1 MRHQLKKP
9 VQSVHLAAAINRPL
23 TPQQPSWQGSPP
35 PGVDAI
41 LTRDALAEHFRD
53 GYVSWAS
60 NFALLRSDYVTENF
74 QAEAARIRAQRA
86 SHRWQ
91 HFKFYDMYYC
101 DTGDDHLWLT
111 KQDAGWTIEID
122 YSDPKRRVLTTANM
136 PVLCPD
142 MISAARLA
150 LVMRLGPRITVR
162 YRANLRPGRAVKPLP
177 LDPLL

>member
-1 MRHQLKKP
+1 MRHQLKRP
-9 VQSVHLAAAINRPL
+9 VQSVHLAVTINRSL
-23 TPQQPSWQGSPP
+23 TPQQPLWQGSPP

-41 LTRDALAEHFRD
+41 LTRDALAKHFRD

-60 NFALLRSDYVTENF
+60 NFALLRSDYVTDNF
-74 QAEAARIRAQRA
+74 QPEAARIRAQRA
-86 SHRWQ
+86 SHRWL

-136 PVLCPD
+136 PILCPD

-150 LVMRLGPRITVR
+150 LACCPNPVASLTWQSIW
-162 YRANLRPGRAVKPLP
+162 
-177 LDPLL
+177 